1 MSPIRGSFFMR
12 RLVQRSKQ
20 DGLWCSIY
28 ALKMPTGI
36 WIVGLIINKSK
47 RASNDWFDRR
57 RNKRFR
63 RALTEHKVKTLSQM
77 RVCYQNIVKLLN
89 RIPTTDYIFIEND
102 FPKAQALSKYVE
114 RLGFIRVQ
122 QDEKSIWVLTAH
134 RRKEDQH
141 RFSRTN

>member
-1 MSPIRGSFFMR
+1 M
-12 RLVQRSKQ
+12 
-20 DGLWCSIY
+20 
-28 ALKMPTGI
+28 
-36 WIVGLIINKSK
+36 GLIINKSK

-89 RIPTTDYIFIEND
+89 RIPTTDHIFIEND